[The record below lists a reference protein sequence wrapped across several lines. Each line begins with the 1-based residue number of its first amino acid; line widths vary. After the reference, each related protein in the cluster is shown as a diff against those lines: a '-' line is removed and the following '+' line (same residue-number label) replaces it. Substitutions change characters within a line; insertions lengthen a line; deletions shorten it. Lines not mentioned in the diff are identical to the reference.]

1 MDDVSGNQAFERLL
15 DEYRGKV
22 FRLACSLLSN
32 QAAAEDATQE
42 IFFKIWKAL
51 PDFRGDSSISTWIYA
66 IARNTCRT
74 RRRTAAER
82 RTYSLD
88 EAHAAEIPSHDPPAG
103 VDSDLR
109 AAIGRLP
116 EKYRRVLMLFYL
128 EDRSYQQVA
137 LAMALPM
144 GTVKT
149 YLHRAKKEL
158 ALVLAEQ
165 NSRKES
171 ALPWPALNSK
181 I

>member
-1 MDDVSGNQAFERLL
+1 MESVSGNQAFDRLL
-15 DEYRGKV
+15 DEYRDKV
-22 FRLACSLLSN
+22 FRLACSLLADR
-32 QAAAEDATQE
+32 AAAEDATQE
-42 IFFKIWKAL
+42 IFLKIWKAL
-51 PDFRGDSSISTWIYA
+51 PDFRGDSAISTWIYA
-66 IARNTCRT
+66 IARNTCLT
-74 RRRTAAER
+74 RRRMAAER

-88 EAHAAEIPSHDPPAG
+88 EANAAEIPSHDPPAG
-103 VDSDLR
+103 ADSDLR

-116 EKYRRVLMLFYL
+116 EKYRRVLVLFYL

-137 LAMALPM
+137 LATGLPM

-158 ALVLAEQ
+158 AMVLAEQ
-165 NSRKES
+165 NVRKES